1 MNKPELVA
9 MVAARTGATKGEVD
23 KILNAAIASIVT
35 ALNNEEKVQIVGFG
49 ALEVKTRKARSA
61 RNPQTG
67 EAIEV
72 PAKRVPVFT
81 AGSRLKELVA

>member
-1 MNKPELVA
+1 MNKTELISAIAV
-9 MVAARTGATKGEVD
+9 RTGATKVEAEKFLD
-23 KILNAAIASIVT
+23 AALTSIVT
-35 ALNNEEKVQIVGFG
+35 ALNNDEKVQIVGFG

-81 AGSRLKELVA
+81 AGARLKELVG

>member
-1 MNKPELVA
+1 MNKTELISAIAV
-9 MVAARTGATKGEVD
+9 RTGATKVEAEKFLD
-23 KILNAAIASIVT
+23 AALTSIVT
-35 ALNNEEKVQIVGFG
+35 ALSNDEKVQIVGFG

-81 AGSRLKELVA
+81 AGARLKELVG